1 MEISAARRGH
11 RVVMTDIF
19 HACTENPPANTLLNE
34 LGDPLEVRAGDLFAP
49 VNGDA
54 FDVIATNSSQ
64 MPTAPD
70 GNWDDLQSRANNG
83 ALDGWAVL
91 DWIIHETPENFKL
104 QGRLVSTLFGSLD
117 LEGALEKHG
126 LRAWARVSSLE
137 KSNRSL
143 TSRGSDWPTLGP

>member
-1 MEISAARRGH
+1 
-11 RVVMTDIF
+11 MTDVF

-34 LGDPLEVRAGDLFAP
+34 PGDPLEVRAGDLFAP

-91 DWIIHETPENFKL
+91 DWIIHETPENLKL
-104 QGRLVSTLFGSLD
+104 QGRLVSTLFGTLD

-126 LRAWARVSSLE
+126 LRA
-137 KSNRSL
+137 
-143 TSRGSDWPTLGP
+143 